1 MGVFNRTY
9 LKLAL
14 VSVSFTLI
22 FYFFCSIMIDYIL
35 HSNMNLVFD
44 VYYKQISEKVKN
56 DILLLKL
63 SNEYLAK
70 NGVIIEYLK
79 QSREDCE
86 NTTIKKEQVL
96 DEVKDIE
103 KVLSTISFV
112 DSINIVDL
120 ANKHLFAKG
129 RETKD
134 FNITLRPWYDK
145 NFFTS
150 HNKNSKLT
158 HKHRDYMTGKE
169 TISIVSLIYDDEDV
183 TKYFRPIGTAILD
196 IYVEDLLR
204 YIDNSFYAGVL
215 KTAIYPEDT
224 DIAKLRK
231 ENKDY
236 SIYVNKDILNNGE
249 YLVFKF
255 DKSSLLNGAVT
266 ETSLQKM
273 RFVLLCVGIFVS
285 ILLFI
290 AIRVCFSSALMSI
303 NKLKSI
309 LDKLNNNSYFVEG
322 KNEFKQLEILADTL
336 NKSFDDKIQEL
347 IYYDELTGL
356 PNRKKLEYVCQDL
369 INNNESFALIFIDLN
384 KFKYINDVFGHSVGD
399 EYLIKFSD
407 MVSQLIGERGIM
419 TRYSGDEFI
428 IIYKNYIDNK
438 ELVDFYEENL
448 VKAFINPIKINE
460 ELTTDIGFS
469 AGVSVY
475 PKDASSFEELIDKSD
490 FMMYVNKKNFVNR
503 RIAFFDEAMYES
515 LLYSEKI
522 KKELKMALKNNE
534 FYLNYQPI
542 VDKNKN
548 ILKAE
553 TLIRWNNKNL
563 GFVPPDKFIKHLE
576 ETRQIVPVGY
586 WIIEKVCEDIREAQL
601 EKNNIQITIN
611 ISPLQ
616 LMLKDFVSNV
626 KNIIDRYNLDYKLI
640 CFEIT
645 ENVLL
650 DKKQYILENINKIRE
665 LGIQIALDDF
675 GTGYSSFNYLRTYK
689 LDILKIDRT
698 FLKKNQ
704 KLDFDIINQI
714 KELAHLLNMKVV
726 IEGVETKEQ
735 FDIMGEINIDYL
747 QGYYFSKPVLLDE
760 FKKMLKG

>member
-79 QSREDCE
+79 QSREDYE

-503 RIAFFDEAMYES
+503 RIAFFDETMYES

-735 FDIMGEINIDYL
+735 FDILGEINIDYL

>member
-70 NGVIIEYLK
+70 NGAIIEYLK
-79 QSREDCE
+79 QSREDYE

-266 ETSLQKM
+266 ETSLQ
-273 RFVLLCVGIFVS
+273 
-285 ILLFI
+285 
-290 AIRVCFSSALMSI
+290 
-303 NKLKSI
+303 
-309 LDKLNNNSYFVEG
+309 Y
-322 KNEFKQLEILADTL
+322 
-336 NKSFDDKIQEL
+336 
-347 IYYDELTGL
+347 
-356 PNRKKLEYVCQDL
+356 
-369 INNNESFALIFIDLN
+369 
-384 KFKYINDVFGHSVGD
+384 
-399 EYLIKFSD
+399 
-407 MVSQLIGERGIM
+407 
-419 TRYSGDEFI
+419 
-428 IIYKNYIDNK
+428 
-438 ELVDFYEENL
+438 
-448 VKAFINPIKINE
+448 
-460 ELTTDIGFS
+460 
-469 AGVSVY
+469 
-475 PKDASSFEELIDKSD
+475 
-490 FMMYVNKKNFVNR
+490 
-503 RIAFFDEAMYES
+503 
-515 LLYSEKI
+515 
-522 KKELKMALKNNE
+522 
-534 FYLNYQPI
+534 FYL
-542 VDKNKN
+542 
-548 ILKAE
+548 
-553 TLIRWNNKNL
+553 
-563 GFVPPDKFIKHLE
+563 
-576 ETRQIVPVGY
+576 
-586 WIIEKVCEDIREAQL
+586 
-601 EKNNIQITIN
+601 
-611 ISPLQ
+611 
-616 LMLKDFVSNV
+616 
-626 KNIIDRYNLDYKLI
+626 
-640 CFEIT
+640 
-645 ENVLL
+645 
-650 DKKQYILENINKIRE
+650 
-665 LGIQIALDDF
+665 
-675 GTGYSSFNYLRTYK
+675 
-689 LDILKIDRT
+689 
-698 FLKKNQ
+698 
-704 KLDFDIINQI
+704 
-714 KELAHLLNMKVV
+714 
-726 IEGVETKEQ
+726 
-735 FDIMGEINIDYL
+735 
-747 QGYYFSKPVLLDE
+747 
-760 FKKMLKG
+760 

>member
-79 QSREDCE
+79 QSREDYE

>member
-70 NGVIIEYLK
+70 NGAIIEYLK
-79 QSREDCE
+79 QSREDYE

-369 INNNESFALIFIDLN
+369 INNNEPFALIFIDLN

-503 RIAFFDEAMYES
+503 RIAFFDETMYES

-553 TLIRWNNKNL
+553 TLIRWSNKNL

-586 WIIEKVCEDIREAQL
+586 WVIEKVCEDIREAQL
-601 EKNNIQITIN
+601 GKNNIQITIN

-735 FDIMGEINIDYL
+735 FDILGEINIDYL

>member
-63 SNEYLAK
+63 SNEYLAE

-79 QSREDCE
+79 QSREDYE

-503 RIAFFDEAMYES
+503 RIAFFDETMYES